1 MLVVSLSHSLEVK
14 RSSHLLNTVEFRVS
28 RECQLQLISTV
39 CCQFKVT
46 SCMVIVVTSR
56 RFSLCRWVSIHHS
69 WKFSCSRDLI
79 FSCNSQLLNFDVDAI
94 NSVQLSNHTGY
105 KTIKGQILSE
115 ADLADLF
122 EGLTANNLH
131 LTYSHLLTGYVGNDK
146 FLREISR
153 IIKHL
158 RQSNP
163 NVIYGKE
170 MIYCSM
176 FDLNLDLALIWIAQW
191 F

>member
-1 MLVVSLSHSLEVK
+1 MSCVSRYAHSFVGSQAIKSFVK
-14 RSSHLLNTVEFRVS
+14 FRVFSSSS
-28 RECQLQLISTV
+28 RMSAPVDQHRVLSIQSHVVHGYCGNKSAVFPLQVSSNTIFLQVLVT
-39 CCQFKVT
+39 QFYP
-46 SCMVIVVTSR
+46 R
-56 RFSLCRWVSIHHS
+56 
-69 WKFSCSRDLI
+69 
-79 FSCNSQLLNFDVDAI
+79 NSQLLNFDVDAI

-115 ADLADLF
+115 TDLADLF

-163 NVIYGKE
+163 NVIYGKVFF
-170 MIYCSM
+170 M
-176 FDLNLDLALIWIAQW
+176 FDWNLDLALIIIAQY